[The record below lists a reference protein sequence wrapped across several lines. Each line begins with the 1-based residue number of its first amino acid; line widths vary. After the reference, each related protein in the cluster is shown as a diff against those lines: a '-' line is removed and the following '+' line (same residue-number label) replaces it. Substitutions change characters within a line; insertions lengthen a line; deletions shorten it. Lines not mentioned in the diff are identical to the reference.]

1 MHIHKYFINIFNFL
15 LDIFF
20 IYILNVSI
28 PSHPPKPL
36 SHPTLPC
43 FNDSIPP
50 PIHPL
55 PLTCPPITLHWGIE
69 TSQDQRT
76 TTDVQQGHPWLHMQ
90 LEPCFP
96 PCVLFV
102 WWFSPRELWRIWL
115 VHIVVPPMGLQP
127 HSTPSVLYLAPPFGN
142 VCSVPWLAVSIPLCI
157 CQALA
162 EPLRRQLYLA
172 PVSKHFL
179 AS

>member
-1 MHIHKYFINIFNFL
+1 MSPFPVTPRTP
-15 LDIFF
+15 
-20 IYILNVSI
+20 ILS
-28 PSHPPKPL
+28 
-36 SHPTLPC
+36 TLPC
-43 FNDSIPP
+43 FYDSIPP

-127 HSTPSVLYLAPPFGN
+127 HSTPSVLYLSPPLGN
-142 VCSVPWLAVSIPLCI
+142 LCSVPWLAVSIPLCI

-179 AS
+179 ASWNSV